1 MSKRVDKCRYYRY
14 NTTMTNNNTRK
25 GTDMIH
31 DDFDTQIHPEETND
45 YLEYEWMNEAEIN
58 QQREIDT
65 LSWFDFDCEL

>member
-1 MSKRVDKCRYYRY
+1 
-14 NTTMTNNNTRK
+14 
-25 GTDMIH
+25 MIH